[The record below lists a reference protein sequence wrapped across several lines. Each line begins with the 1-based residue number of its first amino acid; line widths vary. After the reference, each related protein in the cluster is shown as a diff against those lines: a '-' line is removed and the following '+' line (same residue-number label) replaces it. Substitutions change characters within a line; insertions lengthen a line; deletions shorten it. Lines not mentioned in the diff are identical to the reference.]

1 MKNRRAVGRL
11 AALANEHR
19 LAAFRLLVRAGPD
32 GQAAG
37 EIAAA
42 LGLAPSSLS
51 FHVAA
56 LAEAGLVR
64 SVREGRSIR
73 YRVAVDG
80 FRELLEFLTEDCCEG
95 RPELCPELRIR
106 PAPAAARGSRRVP
119 ATRRRTA
126 G

>member
-1 MKNRRAVGRL
+1 MQNRRAVRGL
-11 AALANEHR
+11 AALANGHR
-19 LAAFRLLVRAGPD
+19 LAAFRLLVRAGPE
-32 GQAAG
+32 GRAAG

-64 SVREGRSIR
+64 SVRVGRSIR
-73 YRVAVDG
+73 YRVAVET
-80 FRELLEFLTEDCCEG
+80 FRELLDFLTADCCEG

-106 PAPAAARGSRRVP
+106 PAPVVARRPRRVA

-126 G
+126 R

>member
-1 MKNRRAVGRL
+1 MKNRRAVRRL
-11 AALANEHR
+11 AALAHEHR
-19 LAAFRLLVRAGPD
+19 LAAFRLLVRAGPE
-32 GQAAG
+32 GRAAG

-56 LAEAGLVR
+56 LSEAGLVR

-80 FRELLEFLTEDCCEG
+80 FRELLEFLTADCCEG
-95 RPELCPELRIR
+95 RPELCPEIRIP
-106 PAPAAARGSRRVP
+106 PAPAGARRPRRVP

>member
-1 MKNRRAVGRL
+1 MNNRRAVVRL

-32 GQAAG
+32 GRAAG

-42 LGLAPSSLS
+42 LGLPPSSLS
-51 FHVAA
+51 FHVSA
-56 LAEAGLVR
+56 LTEAGLVR
-64 SVREGRSIR
+64 SARAGRSIR

-80 FRELLEFLTEDCCEG
+80 FRELLDFLTADCCEG
-95 RPELCPELRIR
+95 RPELCPELRTR
-106 PAPAAARGSRRVP
+106 PAPAAARRPRPVR

>member
-1 MKNRRAVGRL
+1 MKNRRAVRRL

-19 LAAFRLLVRAGPD
+19 LAAFRLLVRAGPA
-32 GQAAG
+32 GRAAG

-42 LGLAPSSLS
+42 LELPPSSLS
-51 FHVAA
+51 FHVSA
-56 LAEAGLVR
+56 LAEAGLVG

-80 FRELLEFLTEDCCEG
+80 FRELLDFLTADCCEG
-95 RPELCPELRIR
+95 RPELCPKIRTR
-106 PAPAAARGSRRVP
+106 PAPATARKPRAVR

>member
-1 MKNRRAVGRL
+1 MKNRRAVRRL

-19 LAAFRLLVRAGPD
+19 LAAFRLLVRAGPQ
-32 GQAAG
+32 GRAAG

-56 LAEAGLVR
+56 LAEAGLVH

-80 FRELLEFLTEDCCEG
+80 FRELLDFLTADCCEG
-95 RPELCPELRIR
+95 RPELCLEFRTPS
-106 PAPAAARGSRRVP
+106 ASAAARRPRPVRGIRKRK
-119 ATRRRTA
+119 A